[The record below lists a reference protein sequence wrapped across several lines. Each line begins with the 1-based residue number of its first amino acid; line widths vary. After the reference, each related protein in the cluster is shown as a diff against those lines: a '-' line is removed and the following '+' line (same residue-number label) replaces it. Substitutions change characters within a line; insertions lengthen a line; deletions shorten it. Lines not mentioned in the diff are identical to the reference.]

1 MNITLLS
8 GSTIGSKTRTAMNY
22 TKDIIER
29 NYPEHEVTLL
39 DLADFELVFSDGRD
53 FREYKGDTKVVTE
66 TIMESDIILI
76 GTPIFQ
82 ASIPGSLKNVFD
94 LLPQDGLR
102 DKTAGILVTAGSAK
116 HYLIAETQL
125 KPILAYMKAQI
136 VQTYTF
142 MEERDFYRKEIV
154 NEDAVFRIERL
165 VEDTM
170 VLAETYKEARRI
182 KEEQYGF

>member
-1 MNITLLS
+1 MKITLLS
-8 GSTIGSKTRTAMNY
+8 GSTVGTKTRTAMNY
-22 TKDIIER
+22 TKNILEEK
-29 NYPEHEVTLL
+29 YPGEEVTLL
-39 DLADFELVFSDGRD
+39 DLAEFDVDFSDGRD
-53 FREYKGDTKVVTE
+53 FREYHGDTKTVTE
-66 TIMESDIILI
+66 TIMESDVIFI

-94 LLPQDGLR
+94 LLPQNGLR
-102 DKTAGILVTAGSAK
+102 DKIAGILVTAGSSK

-165 VEDTM
+165 VEDAI
-170 VLAETYKEARRI
+170 VLAETYKNIKRL
-182 KEEQYGF
+182 KEEQYDF